1 MQTFVRKISVA
12 ALLAITSVA
21 FATSPVSATAGS
33 SDQSTE
39 TEEFLFTVQ
48 AARGSTTPLKTT
60 GAVDEKFRLTLV
72 SIDPVTM
79 FANRPFRDA
88 TLISPRLLTNSWNSL
103 FAGNPPNA
111 VLTYARNGKA
121 PGSMV
126 IEIDNPTYNAA
137 TRTITFIA
145 TRLAREHDPIE
156 KGPQWQRLT
165 TPLSMT
171 SVSLFIDLTPAPAK
185 KKEA

>member
-1 MQTFVRKISVA
+1 MQTFVKKISVA
-12 ALLAITSVA
+12 ALLAVTSVA
-21 FATSPVSATAGS
+21 LATSPVSATAGS

-137 TRTITFIA
+137 TRTITFVA